1 MGWDREIEMDLWI
14 FGGVFV
20 FPDPGGLG
28 ALVFFGLLRAGR
40 GEMIVIIGG

>member
-28 ALVFFGLLRAGR
+28 ALVFFWAFEGR
-40 GEMIVIIGG
+40 EG